1 MRTKLSLCF
10 DFVLFS
16 EPRKR
21 HQLQIL
27 DLYIPVIKEAH
38 KSSKRICLA
47 AVIATSPSQ
56 GSTALKNICGFTQ
69 EKSPTG
75 AHFVAKCLLTK
86 EISES
91 TIEGT
96 LEKNHIAVQNVL
108 YHL

>member
-1 MRTKLSLCF
+1 MPTKLSLCF
-10 DFVLFS
+10 GFVLFS
-16 EPRKR
+16 EPRER

-27 DLYIPVIKEAH
+27 DPYIIKEAH

-47 AVIATSPSQ
+47 AVIATSPSP
-56 GSTALKNICGFTQ
+56 GGTALKNICGFTQ

-75 AHFVAKCLLTK
+75 AHFVAKCLLTR

-96 LEKNHIAVQNVL
+96 LEKNHIGVQNVL
-108 YHL
+108 NHL